1 MLMAWLKPYMF
12 KKNGI
17 KIEMRVNS
25 LIDLLGRRLQI
36 MAIREFVMLNLRP
49 FVLPQFHIMILNSH
63 GIRYK
68 TIYMEYGIILI
79 CPLI

>member
-36 MAIREFVMLNLRP
+36 MAIREFVMLNLRL
-49 FVLPQFHIMILNSH
+49 FVLPQFHMMIVSAH

-68 TIYMEYGIILI
+68 TIYNEYGIILI
-79 CPLI
+79 RPLI